1 MTTMIAEI
9 YDALLSA
16 GSEEGKAR
24 KAAEA
29 VAAYESRFGGV
40 ELKIETLRGDVRL
53 MQWMLGLLLAG
64 VASLVVKAF
73 A

>member
-1 MTTMIAEI
+1 MIAEI

>member
-1 MTTMIAEI
+1 MIAEI

-29 VAAYESRFGGV
+29 VGAYASRFGGI
-40 ELKIETLRGDVRL
+40 ELKIETLRGDIRL
-53 MQWMLGLLLAG
+53 IQLMVCVLIAG
-64 VASLVVKAF
+64 VASLVVKTF